1 MVLQTPTAR
10 IRNPLAVLLLSSS
23 VAFGPTV
30 GSAQS
35 RLQAETPAQAQPA
48 ASPQTQS
55 EPYQVG
61 PNDILQ
67 ITVYGQPSLTGVF
80 PIDVDGNIGYPV
92 IGTIS
97 MKGLTT
103 AQISEKIG
111 NTLSQHIPGL
121 TVTASISQYAPVFV
135 MGDVKAPGKYDFR
148 PGMVALE
155 LMALGGG
162 AGKGEAPAVTAGMQM
177 ISAQQEYAD
186 LQMQITTTNIR
197 RIRLK
202 AELDGTAFDY
212 QLPQANPANAQA
224 ASLSQHM
231 LDGEKTLFNV
241 RRSNLAAE
249 RDALN
254 AQSASYG
261 DEIQTL
267 QQSIKLHDAEIQLL
281 QENVESSK
289 SLVDRGLAAK
299 SNLRDME
306 RDLSATRRDALE
318 LGSFLARARQNQL
331 AVQQRIANLEE
342 ARRSEAA
349 TSLQELDLNIARM
362 ELRSNAQLQTM
373 AEIAKSSGNIS
384 SSDMR
389 QKLLFTISRNING
402 AFEEIKADERTRI
415 RPGDILRIE
424 LDLSKLTGSP
434 A

>member
-1 MVLQTPTAR
+1 MVYGLNHSRMQAHFKAALLSGFIAVGLSNWTYAQGQSYLVSPNDVLQ
-10 IRNPLAVLLLSSS
+10 V
-23 VAFGPTV
+23 
-30 GSAQS
+30 
-35 RLQAETPAQAQPA
+35 
-48 ASPQTQS
+48 
-55 EPYQVG
+55 
-61 PNDILQ
+61 
-67 ITVYGQPSLTGVF
+67 TVYGQPSLTGLYPV
-80 PIDVDGNIGYPV
+80 DVDGNIGYPV
-92 IGTIS
+92 VGNINVIGLSTP
-97 MKGLTT
+97 
-103 AQISEKIG
+103 QISEKIASS
-111 NTLSQHIPGL
+111 LSEHIPGL
-121 TVTASISQYAPVFV
+121 TVTAAINQYAPVFV
-135 MGDVKAPGKYDFR
+135 VGDVKAPGKYEFR

-162 AGKGEAPAVTAGMQM
+162 AGKGEAPAVTAGMQL

-197 RIRLK
+197 RGRLQ
-202 AELDGTAFDY
+202 AELNGTEFKY
-212 QLPQANPANAQA
+212 ELPDSTPANKQA
-224 ASLSQHM
+224 AALSQHM
-231 LDGEKTLFNV
+231 LEGEKTLFNV
-241 RRSNLAAE
+241 RRNNLAAE
-249 RDALN
+249 RQALE

-281 QENVESSK
+281 QENVDSSK

-342 ARRSEAA
+342 VRKSEAA
-349 TSLQELDLNIARM
+349 GSMQELDLNIARM

-389 QKLLFTISRNING
+389 QKLVFTISRNVNG
-402 AFEEIKADERTRI
+402 TFEDIVGSERTEIK
-415 RPGDILRIE
+415 PGDILRIE
-424 LDLSKLTGSP
+424 LDMSKLTGSP
-434 A
+434 S

>member
-1 MVLQTPTAR
+1 MVYRLNHFRLSARFKAAMLSGFIAVGAPNGVLAQGQAYLVSPNDVLQ
-10 IRNPLAVLLLSSS
+10 V
-23 VAFGPTV
+23 
-30 GSAQS
+30 
-35 RLQAETPAQAQPA
+35 
-48 ASPQTQS
+48 
-55 EPYQVG
+55 
-61 PNDILQ
+61 
-67 ITVYGQPSLTGVF
+67 TVYGQPSLTGLYPV
-80 PIDVDGNIGYPV
+80 DVDGNIGYPV
-92 IGTIS
+92 VGNINVR
-97 MKGLTT
+97 GLTT
-103 AQISEKIG
+103 PQISEKIASS
-111 NTLSQHIPGL
+111 LSEHIPGL
-121 TVTASISQYAPVFV
+121 TVTAVINQYASVFV
-135 MGDVKAPGKYDFR
+135 VGDVKAPGKYEFR

-162 AGKGEAPAVTAGMQM
+162 AGKGEAPAVTAGMQL

-197 RIRLK
+197 RVRLQ
-202 AELDGTAFDY
+202 AELNGTEFKY
-212 QLPQANPANAQA
+212 ELPGSTPANKQA
-224 ASLSQHM
+224 AALSQHM
-231 LDGEKTLFNV
+231 LEGEKTLFDV
-241 RRSNLAAE
+241 RRNNLAAE
-249 RDALN
+249 RQALE

-281 QENVESSK
+281 QENVDSSK

-342 ARRSEAA
+342 VRKSEAA
-349 TSLQELDLNIARM
+349 GSLQELDLNIARM

-389 QKLLFTISRNING
+389 QKLVFTISRNVNG
-402 AFEEIKADERTRI
+402 TFEDIVGNERTEIK
-415 RPGDILRIE
+415 PGDILRIE
-424 LDLSKLTGSP
+424 LDMSKLTGSP
-434 A
+434 S